1 MGHGGDFCSS
11 FGAYCHLLRHMYIS
25 CDMFTCSN
33 GWQGTFQAWNVVFSS
48 GTLLV
53 TLVSVVIYLVKY
65 FQYYTAGSIVDILI
79 SSFITM
85 LIQLFVSYLGW
96 FCVVV
101 KDGCCGCIGYALW
114 GVVYLL
120 VFLSRY
126 SPRFLERQNLHSSEF
141 VRDVNKYFFY
151 GQQHS
156 DWADIVYAV
165 LLVPIVY
172 MSLSC
177 FALACGGA
185 SSRSRGNVVLQSD
198 SSSEESDSV
207 A

>member
-1 MGHGGDFCSS
+1 MGNVGDFFSS
-11 FGAYCHLLRHMYIS
+11 YGAYWNLLRHMSIS
-25 CDMFTCSN
+25 SDMFTCSN
-33 GWQGTFQAWNVVFSS
+33 SWHHTFQAWNVVYTV

-53 TLVSVVIYLVKY
+53 TLAFVVIYLVKY
-65 FQYYTAGSIVDILI
+65 FQDQAYGSVEDFLI
-79 SSFITM
+79 ASFIAM
-85 LIQLFVSYLGW
+85 LVPFLVAHLGW

-101 KDGCCGCIGYALW
+101 NDGCCGCIGYALW
-114 GVVYLL
+114 GVVYLV

-126 SPRFLERQNLHSSEF
+126 SPRFLEKQHLHHSSEF
-141 VRDVNKYFFY
+141 VRIVNKYFFY

-156 DWADIVYAV
+156 DWANIVYAV

-185 SSRSRGNVVLQSD
+185 TRSRGVFGFL
-198 SSSEESDSV
+198 E
-207 A
+207 